1 MHATSWPACMAHYRR
16 RSTSSRKSTKQLN
29 LKVILEL
36 PTSTPSAALFMET
49 EAGICPATERI
60 QYLTS
65 MLYQNMMKRSGS
77 IAATI
82 VQAQQKSKTKNT
94 MPDRMTA
101 VIEYTK
107 KTSEEIKEM
116 QKSDWKKI
124 VKKALDKK
132 VKMKD

>member
-1 MHATSWPACMAHYRR
+1 
-16 RSTSSRKSTKQLN
+16 
-29 LKVILEL
+29 
-36 PTSTPSAALFMET
+36 
-49 EAGICPATERI
+49 
-60 QYLTS
+60 

-82 VQAQQKSKTKNT
+82 VQAQHKSKTKDT

-101 VIEYTK
+101 VIDYTK

-132 VKMKD
+132 VNERLKKEMFGKSKSRFIMGDQWRRKKYLKEERGNLAITILKICLCITKRVISKHSMKIFLVQGVR

>member
-1 MHATSWPACMAHYRR
+1 
-16 RSTSSRKSTKQLN
+16 
-29 LKVILEL
+29 
-36 PTSTPSAALFMET
+36 
-49 EAGICPATERI
+49 
-60 QYLTS
+60 
-65 MLYQNMMKRSGS
+65 MMKRSGS

-82 VQAQQKSKTKNT
+82 VQAQQKSKTKDT